1 MSKEFVNAISK
12 GDNVSA
18 QDAFKTA
25 MMQKVG
31 DTLEKEREVVAKTF
45 VASRQELSPEQETIL
60 AKDAEERE
68 NEED

>member
-1 MSKEFVNAISK
+1 MSKEFVDAISK

-31 DTLEKEREVVAKTF
+31 DRLEDEREAVAKTF
-45 VASRQELSPEQETIL
+45 VASRQNLTPKEEKVL
-60 AKDAEERE
+60 AQDVD

>member
-1 MSKEFVNAISK
+1 
-12 GDNVSA
+12 
-18 QDAFKTA
+18 

-31 DTLEKEREVVAKTF
+31 DTLEKERESVAKTF

>member
-18 QDAFKTA
+18 QDAFKNV

-31 DTLEKEREVVAKTF
+31 NTLEKERESVAKTF
-45 VASRQELSPEQETIL
+45 VASRQDLTPEEEESL
-60 AKDAEERE
+60 AQDVE
-68 NEED
+68 NDED

>member
-1 MSKEFVNAISK
+1 MSKEFVDAISK
-12 GDNVSA
+12 GDNVTA

-31 DTLEKEREVVAKTF
+31 DKLENEREAVAQTF
-45 VASRQELSPEQETIL
+45 VSSRQNLTPEEENVL

>member
-18 QDAFKTA
+18 QDAFKNV

-31 DTLEKEREVVAKTF
+31 DTLE
-45 VASRQELSPEQETIL
+45 
-60 AKDAEERE
+60 
-68 NEED
+68 